1 MRLVHVGAR
10 TSQGASLIR
19 RFRPVPALLS
29 AGILMTGCGVL
40 GGTSSSPGGS
50 GNETIT
56 VAAVPGV
63 DDAPLYV
70 AQRAGLFRK
79 HGLNVTIR
87 DYTSA
92 QQEIQALKS
101 GHASIAAGDYAN
113 FFYAESHAQLAPKA
127 PPMLRL
133 IADGY
138 DAAPNVMEV
147 MTQSGSAIT
156 SPQML
161 AGKTIAT
168 PAPQAIPVTPNQS
181 IPYSME
187 MLATQAVLGGDGVS
201 ASSITWDPMPE
212 QDMISALQSGKVDA
226 ILVTEPYI
234 LQAETKLGAVAVLD
248 SCSGVT
254 AALPLLGY
262 FSSNTFASGHPA
274 AVQAFRS
281 ALLQAQTDAALRGP
295 VQTTLVSSM
304 GMTSQDADLLT
315 LGDYP
320 TFLSINQVQR
330 VADLMYD
337 AGMISSPLAVQ
348 TLVSK

>member
-10 TSQGASLIR
+10 TSRSVSLIR
-19 RFRPVPALLS
+19 RFHPVVALLS
-29 AGILMTGCGVL
+29 AGLLLAGCGVL
-40 GGTSSSPGGS
+40 GGTSSSAGRSGS
-50 GNETIT
+50 QTIT

-70 AQRAGLFRK
+70 ARRAGLFRQ

-87 DYTSA
+87 DYNSA
-92 QQEIQALKS
+92 KQEIQALKT
-101 GHASIAAGDYAN
+101 GHANFAAGDYAD
-113 FFYAESHAQLAPKA
+113 FFYTESHAHLAPHA
-127 PPMLRL
+127 PSALRL
-133 IADGY
+133 ITDGY
-138 DAAPNVMEV
+138 DAAPGVMEV
-147 MTQSGSAIT
+147 MTRSGSTIT
-156 SPQML
+156 SPQQL
-161 AGKTIAT
+161 VGKTIAT

-181 IPYSME
+181 IPYSIE
-187 MLATQAVLGGDGVS
+187 MMATQAVLGSDGVS

-212 QDMISALQSGKVDA
+212 QDMVGALQSGKVDA

-234 LQAETKLGAVAVLD
+234 LQAEKKLGAEAVLD

-262 FSSNTFASGHPA
+262 FSSNAYASGHPRA
-274 AVQAFRS
+274 LQAFRS
-281 ALLQAQTDAALRGP
+281 ALLQAQTDAALRAP

-304 GMTSQDADLLT
+304 GMDSQDAALLT

-320 TFLSINQVQR
+320 TFLSTNQVQR

-348 TLVSK
+348 TLVAR

>member
-10 TSQGASLIR
+10 TSRRVSLIR

-29 AGILMTGCGVL
+29 AGLLMTGCGVL
-40 GGTSSSPGGS
+40 GGTSSSPSRPGS
-50 GNETIT
+50 LAIT

-63 DDAPLYV
+63 GDAPLYV
-70 AQRAGLFRK
+70 ARKAGLFRQ

-87 DYTSA
+87 DYASVK
-92 QQEIQALKS
+92 QEIQALS
-101 GHASIAAGDYAN
+101 QGRANIAAGDYAD
-113 FFYAESHAQLAPKA
+113 FFYTESHARLP
-127 PPMLRL
+127 LRL

-147 MTQSGSAIT
+147 MTQSGSTIT
-156 SPQML
+156 SPQDL
-161 AGKTIAT
+161 VGKIIAT
-168 PAPQAIPVTPNQS
+168 PAAQAIPVTS
-181 IPYSME
+181 TIPYSIE
-187 MLATQAVLGGDGVS
+187 MMATQAVLGSDGVS

-212 QDMISALQSGKVDA
+212 QDMVGALQSGKVDA

-234 LQAETKLGAVAVLD
+234 LDAETKLGAVAVLD

-262 FSSNTFASGHPA
+262 FGLNAFTSAHPQ
-274 AVQAFRS
+274 AVQEFRS
-281 ALLQAQTDAALRGP
+281 TLLQAQSDAALRAP
-295 VQTTLVSSM
+295 VQATLVSSM
-304 GMTSQDADLLT
+304 GMSSQNAALLT

-320 TFLSINQVQR
+320 TFLSTNQVQR